1 MMMTI
6 KTQARRLCWA
16 GGIALA
22 IGAAT
27 AAVAQRGSA
36 YSYQSGQ
43 ELYEHIC
50 QGCHM
55 PGGKGAAG
63 AGIYPALAGN
73 AKLKAG
79 LYPVVVILRGQKAM
93 PSFSELNDAQVAA
106 VTNYIRTSF
115 GNAATGPVT
124 AEQVQKLR
132 ATAVTQKALAPG

>member
-1 MMMTI
+1 MFMTM
-6 KTQARRLCWA
+6 KTQAGRLCWT

-55 PGGKGAAG
+55 PGGKGAVGAG
-63 AGIYPALAGN
+63 AYPALANN

-93 PSFSELNDAQVAA
+93 PSFSELDDAQIAA
-106 VTNYIRTSF
+106 VTNYIRTNF
-115 GNAATGPVT
+115 GNAGPGAVT
-124 AEQVQKLR
+124 ADQVKTLR
-132 ATAVTQKALAPG
+132 TTAVNQKALAPG

>member
-1 MMMTI
+1 MFMTI
-6 KTQARRLCWA
+6 DTQARRLFCL
-16 GGIALA
+16 GGVALA

-27 AAVAQRGSA
+27 AAVAQRGSP
-36 YSYQSGQ
+36 YRYQSGQ
-43 ELYEHIC
+43 DLYEHVC

-55 PGGKGAAG
+55 PGGKGAVG
-63 AGIYPALAGN
+63 AGTYPALANN

-106 VTNYIRTSF
+106 VTNYVRTSF
-115 GNAATGPVT
+115 GNAATDAIT

-132 ATAVTQKALAPG
+132 ATAVNQKALAPG

>member
-1 MMMTI
+1 MTI
-6 KTQARRLCWA
+6 KTHARRLCWV

-22 IGAAT
+22 IGLT
-27 AAVAQRGSA
+27 TTAVAQRRST
-36 YSYQSGQ
+36 YSYESGQ
-43 ELYEHIC
+43 DLYEHIC

-55 PGGKGAAG
+55 PGGKGAVGAG
-63 AGIYPALAGN
+63 AYPALASN

-115 GNAATGPVT
+115 GNTAAGPVT
-124 AEQVQKLR
+124 ADQVKNLR
-132 ATAVTQKALAPG
+132 ATAVSQKALAPG